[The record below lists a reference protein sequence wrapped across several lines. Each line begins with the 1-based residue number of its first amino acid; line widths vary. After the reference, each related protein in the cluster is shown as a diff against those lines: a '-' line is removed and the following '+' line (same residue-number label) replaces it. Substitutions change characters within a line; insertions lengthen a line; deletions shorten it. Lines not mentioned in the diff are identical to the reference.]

1 MLIQNHMA
9 INLGKWDNFHI
20 SSETLWRLIR
30 LKHCK
35 WVSATNS
42 RRLCI
47 KGAQLSDLLSSH
59 LVSIQVMRF
68 YRGSVERT
76 GVRAASATH
85 FSLGAKFNSRNGK
98 DKFCWSWIEIHIRTS
113 RNSLPTSWVTN
124 SLYFFLPVS
133 RHIHSMS
140 LEHTIADG
148 PPTSQHSTTTRAAQH
163 CAHCN
168 AALPALQPKNCFSQR
183 LTPPQLRQRYSTL
196 YLCCETSRQK
206 PKAETLGLVCFLL

>member
-98 DKFCWSWIEIHIRTS
+98 DKFCWSWIEIYAQTSLNTQFTHQLSNKQPLFFPPSFKAHALHVAWAHYCWWSPHIS
-113 RNSLPTSWVTN
+113 AFHNHMCS
-124 SLYFFLPVS
+124 
-133 RHIHSMS
+133 
-140 LEHTIADG
+140 
-148 PPTSQHSTTTRAAQH
+148 
-163 CAHCN
+163 
-168 AALPALQPKNCFSQR
+168 PALCSLQRCTACF
-183 LTPPQLRQRYSTL
+183 
-196 YLCCETSRQK
+196 
-206 PKAETLGLVCFLL
+206 AA